1 MDELIKRNVHG
12 PTLGREWEIAAFFCR
27 PRSTPQFFQPSFNPS
42 LIFLFSSF
50 FSPPPPFRNH
60 QLNEIILSRAP
71 FVSKIQRAT
80 RISQLCKVRSFVR
93 SFSRLDV
100 STGFFPFRHLI
111 FRSSTFYDSE
121 KLCLS
126 LSRREENFLP
136 SFNKNF
142 SNIASLLQLNL
153 CFLKDAC

>member
-1 MDELIKRNVHG
+1 MYTVRHLAESGKSRHFSVDPV
-12 PTLGREWEIAAFFCR
+12 
-27 PRSTPQFFQPSFNPS
+27 PRHSSFNLLS
-42 LIFLFSSF
+42 TLLLSF
-50 FSPPPPFRNH
+50 FFLLSFRPPPFRNH

-136 SFNKNF
+136 SSDKNF
-142 SNIASLLQLNL
+142 SNIASLL
-153 CFLKDAC
+153 